1 MPALKGHSSIKI
13 NSECIMVFGGYNQ
26 LGQITETCVL
36 IDLGSKMIFVLK
48 WNKFFLI
55 EHKTVSNFETKGKKP
70 SARAFHVIWLKPPV
84 ESNYLFGRKW

>member
-36 IDLGSKMIFVLK
+36 LDLGSKWNLFQN
-48 WNKFFLI
+48 WNKFFSFNR
-55 EHKTVSNFETKGKKP
+55 TQNSF
-70 SARAFHVIWLKPPV
+70 
-84 ESNYLFGRKW
+84 